1 MTAGA
6 ERKAAIGTH
15 LEGGGRIAAVFPV
28 HGPRALLRAFGYL
41 PTEVWGP
48 PGVDTTSGDVHLQA
62 YTCSIVRSGLAA
74 LLDGTFSAAEVLVV
88 PHTCDSLQGLG
99 SLLLDFVKPGV
110 PVLPLY
116 LPKGTD
122 EAAVAYLAAELGALY
137 SRLAE
142 ITGERPSD
150 EDLLEATKREEAA
163 DEALAELLE
172 ARAHLDLSEP
182 EVFALARSREYLPAE
197 VFTLSVKE
205 ALAEVRPEP
214 RSGVRV
220 LLSGMLPEP
229 ADLLD
234 VLTASGAVVVAD
246 DLACCGRRTYPAGTS
261 DDPLERMAQRLIGAP
276 PGPTRGSPI
285 DERGEHLI
293 ELARRSR
300 AQAVVF
306 WIVKFCEPE
315 LFYLPLLRKRLDAAG
330 LRSVVVEIDVSD
342 PLPGQVRTRV
352 EALLETVA

>member
-1 MTAGA
+1 M
-6 ERKAAIGTH
+6 H
-15 LEGGGRIAAVFPV
+15 S
-28 HGPRALLRAFGYL
+28 PRALLRAFGYL

-48 PGVDTTSGDVHLQA
+48 PGVNTTSGDVHLQA

-74 LLDGTFSAAEVLVV
+74 LLDGSFAPAEVLVI
-88 PHTCDSLQGLG
+88 PHTCDSLQGLA

-122 EAAVAYLAAELGALY
+122 EAAVAYLTAELGALY
-137 SRLAE
+137 AKLAE
-142 ITGERPSD
+142 ITGKSPTD
-150 EDLLEATKREEAA
+150 EELLLATKREEAA
-163 DEALAELLE
+163 DKALAELLK
-172 ARAHLDLSEP
+172 ARAHLDLAEA

-197 VFTLSVKE
+197 VFTLRVKD
-205 ALAEVRPEP
+205 ALTNVLVEP
-214 RSGVRV
+214 RKGARV

-229 ADLLD
+229 AELLD

-261 DDPLERMAQRLIGAP
+261 ESPLERMAQRLIGAP
-276 PGPTRGSPI
+276 PGPTRGSAI
-285 DERGEHLI
+285 DERGEYLV
-293 ELARRSR
+293 ELAKRTQ

-306 WIVKFCEPE
+306 WVVKFCEPE